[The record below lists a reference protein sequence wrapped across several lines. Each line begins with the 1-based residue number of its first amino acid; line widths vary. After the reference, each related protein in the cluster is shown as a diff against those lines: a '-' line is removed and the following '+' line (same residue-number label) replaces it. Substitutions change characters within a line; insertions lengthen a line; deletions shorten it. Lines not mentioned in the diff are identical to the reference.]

1 MISFRVFSCLGGE
14 SNSPVIKCVYVL
26 FIFGALSIATVKHF
40 MGVTGSIIKVPGLCL
55 SSRVIKAI
63 LQEGH
68 TQGEWGYQGIGY
80 HLLYCSTFTP
90 SELVNN

>member
-1 MISFRVFSCLGGE
+1 VFSRLGGE

-40 MGVTGSIIKVPGLCL
+40 MGVMGSIIKVPGLYL
-55 SSRVIKAI
+55 SSPVIKVM

-68 TQGEWGYQGIGY
+68 AQGEWVPQGAGHHLFY
-80 HLLYCSTFTP
+80 HSTFTP
-90 SELVNN
+90 SELINN

>member
-1 MISFRVFSCLGGE
+1 MINFRVFSRLGGE

-40 MGVTGSIIKVPGLCL
+40 MGVMGSIIKVPGLYL
-55 SSRVIKAI
+55 SSPVIKVM

-68 TQGEWGYQGIGY
+68 TQGEWVPQGAGHHLFY
-80 HLLYCSTFTP
+80 HSTFTP
-90 SELVNN
+90 SELINN